1 MIYYKFWLCSLI
13 LKGVVKLNSEKK
25 TNSTDDKV
33 VVVKNLTKTYGK
45 FHAVDNISL
54 SIKKGEAVGFLG
66 LNGAGKST
74 TMDML
79 TGCLDP
85 TAGSIEICGHN
96 IAKQPNE
103 AKKQVGYLPSD
114 SPVYDNLT
122 VLEYLKFVCELKCVK
137 NVKKEVD
144 RVVEETALG
153 DKVKKY
159 ISTLSKGYR
168 QRVGLAQALIGD
180 PAVLILDEPTSGL
193 DPSQVVSVRNL
204 FKDLSKN
211 HTVIFSTHVLSEIEN
226 VCSRLLIINRG
237 RIIANDVFENLG
249 SDAPS
254 AGSRIYSLRVCC
266 ENSYDIEPILKSFDE
281 NSRIAN
287 LIKFP
292 GDIIEFDLEVS
303 KQVGEEKDIY
313 LNVSK
318 LLIAHDISILQ
329 FKNKSS
335 QSVEKI
341 FLNLVKADDEKRA
354 KETHNVGGANRE
366 KKGVGV

>member
-1 MIYYKFWLCSLI
+1 M
-13 LKGVVKLNSEKK
+13 NSEKK

-153 DKVKKY
+153 DKLKKY
-159 ISTLSKGYR
+159 IFCVYFSWLVHLVKYR
-168 QRVGLAQALIGD
+168 IW
-180 PAVLILDEPTSGL
+180 
-193 DPSQVVSVRNL
+193 
-204 FKDLSKN
+204 KM
-211 HTVIFSTHVLSEIEN
+211 
-226 VCSRLLIINRG
+226 
-237 RIIANDVFENLG
+237 
-249 SDAPS
+249 
-254 AGSRIYSLRVCC
+254 
-266 ENSYDIEPILKSFDE
+266 
-281 NSRIAN
+281 
-287 LIKFP
+287 
-292 GDIIEFDLEVS
+292 
-303 KQVGEEKDIY
+303 
-313 LNVSK
+313 SK
-318 LLIAHDISILQ
+318 LKIKP
-329 FKNKSS
+329 F
-335 QSVEKI
+335 EKCHLFSKI
-341 FLNLVKADDEKRA
+341 YCINVK
-354 KETHNVGGANRE
+354 TVL
-366 KKGVGV
+366 